1 MLKRFLLAAAFVLS
15 ASMALAQTSPGS
27 SPCTIAKGCTG
38 ASTASGA
45 RTNLGVAIGT
55 DVQAHG
61 ANLDALSAASTAADK
76 LWYWTGSAT
85 GALIDFPSWAR
96 SVVSAASASAGR
108 SAFGLAIGTD
118 VQAYNANLAA
128 ISGLTTAANKLSYW
142 TGSGTAALTDLSAFA
157 RTLLDDAD
165 AATARATLG
174 VSIGSA
180 VQAWDAD
187 LDAVAALSST
197 GMIVRTGAGTAAV
210 RTLQAPAAG
219 LTITNPA
226 GTAGDPT
233 FALANDLAALEGL
246 SGTGLARRTGTD
258 AWSVGAAVANSELAT
273 MANGRIKCR
282 TTAGTGAPEDC
293 TGTQVTALLVVCVGD
308 SGSGGVIGMV
318 PAPAA
323 GDASAGKFLKAD
335 CTWAVPAGGGG
346 GGGGMT
352 DTERQNFTLNW
363 IYQAK
368 ALAAYRR
375 GVNIFADGFKGTGG
389 INSGSSS
396 NYTADTT
403 NGKVSPDSSSAS
415 YPQIAQATGST
426 LGNMTFGGGLAS
438 AFDSNENQAY
448 LSAAYLATVGGTG
461 TVGKDWGSGNSKTIY
476 KIVAVGSN
484 DFGFTTGTVN
494 VELKLDGSN
503 DNSSW
508 TNLFTV
514 TFANAASALVKTFTD
529 ADGINVTTAYRYH
542 RVSIRDTGGTAYPK
556 LAELKFYEYTPA
568 VHNNMTLVS
577 TSQTTDSTVS
587 NARVLI
593 EYDNS
598 SAPTLNTDL
607 TASASCKIDTAT
619 VTISNASPGVITHT
633 SHGLSVDDA
642 VVFTTS
648 GTLPTGLTSGQTY
661 FVKTV
666 LDANS
671 YTVAATRGGAAINT
685 SSAGSGTHTATYRI
699 WIGMTLSAVTSY
711 SQSSRKVAETADTAC
726 TGGTS
731 FASRIKTFNNKN
743 VDIYGSGLT
752 VH

>member
-108 SAFGLAIGTD
+108 SAFGLAIGSD

-165 AATARATLG
+165 APTARATLG

-187 LDAVAALSST
+187 LDAVAALSSA

-258 AWSVGAAVANSELAT
+258 AWSVGTAVANSELAT

-346 GGGGMT
+346 GGSGMS
-352 DTERQNFTLNW
+352 DTERQNFLLSMG
-363 IYQAK
+363 YQAK
-368 ALAAYRR
+368 SFAGYRR
-375 GVNIFADGFKGTGG
+375 GVNIFADGFKASDG
-389 INSGSSS
+389 INAGASS
-396 NYTADTT
+396 NYTLDTAG
-403 NGKVSPDSSSAS
+403 GKVSPSAAAAS
-415 YPQIAQATGST
+415 YTQIAQAAGTT
-426 LGNMTFGGGLAS
+426 IGNMTSGGGLATL
-438 AFDSNENQAY
+438 FDSNENQA
-448 LSAAYLATVGGTG
+448 STVAAWHTPANEAATA
-461 TVGKDWGSGNSKTIY
+461 GKDWGSGNSYTVGKVV
-476 KIVAVGSN
+476 IVGTNDHGFASSTVSIEFKLEGSN
-484 DFGFTTGTVN
+484 DG
-494 VELKLDGSN
+494 
-503 DNSSW
+503 SSW
-508 TNLFTV
+508 TTLLSTTFT
-514 TFANAASALVKTFTD
+514 NSMSALTKTYTD
-529 ADGINVTTAYRYH
+529 TDGINISAAYRYH
-542 RVSIRDTGGTAYPK
+542 RVSIKDATNTYYGKA
-556 LAELKFYEYTPA
+556 AEVKFYYYTPA
-568 VHNNMTLVS
+568 VTNNMTLVS

-593 EYDNS
+593 EYDNT
-598 SAPTLNTDL
+598 ATPTLNTDL
-607 TASASCKIDTAT
+607 TAGASCKIDTAT

-642 VVFTTS
+642 VAFTTS

-671 YTVAATRGGAAINT
+671 YTVAATRGGAEINT

-711 SQSSRKVAETADTAC
+711 SQSGRKVAETADTAC

-731 FASRIKTFNNKN
+731 FAYRLKTLNNKS
-743 VDIYGSGLT
+743 VPIHVGTAT